1 MANMITVKVRTITET
16 EKSDG
21 YVVTVDEIV
30 EGTHRK
36 TAFGKQKAPQFGQSF
51 STKVLEIGDLSTA
64 DDAEPITFDLDDF
77 DQVENEFEITDPNS
91 DRYGETTTKTW
102 LFPK

>member
-1 MANMITVKVRTITET
+1 MANMITVNVRTITET
-16 EKSDG
+16 EKGDG
-21 YVVTVDEIV
+21 YVITIDEIV
-30 EGTHRK
+30 EGEYRK

-51 STKVLEIGDLSTA
+51 STKVLELDDIKVDGD
-64 DDAEPITFDLDDF
+64 PVIFDLDDF

-91 DRYGETTTKTW
+91 DRYGEMTTKTW